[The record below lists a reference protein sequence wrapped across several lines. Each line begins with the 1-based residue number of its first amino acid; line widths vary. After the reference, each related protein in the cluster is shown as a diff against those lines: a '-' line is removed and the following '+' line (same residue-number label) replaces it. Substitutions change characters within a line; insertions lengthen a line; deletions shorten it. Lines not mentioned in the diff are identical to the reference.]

1 MGGAGADVGDN
12 AVTLP
17 PATVPWPN
25 SGALNLTG
33 DYVWVRFV
41 HDDDGQ
47 ADHDLDVDERDDV
60 HVVRRADPG
69 RRSTSTSPAA

>member
-1 MGGAGADVGDN
+1 MLTSNGN
-12 AVTLP
+12 AVTIP
-17 PATVPWPN
+17 PETVPWPN

-41 HDDDGQ
+41 HDAAAKTITTWTSTNGTT
-47 ADHDLDVDERDDV
+47 L
-60 HVVRRADPG
+60 HVSSAQPING

>member
-1 MGGAGADVGDN
+1 MLTADGQ

-25 SGALNLTG
+25 SGALSTAG

-41 HDDDGQ
+41 HDATAGTITTW
-47 ADHDLDVDERDDV
+47 
-60 HVVRRADPG
+60 
-69 RRSTSTSPAA
+69 TSTNGATFTSFGAPISVSQYLSRPVA